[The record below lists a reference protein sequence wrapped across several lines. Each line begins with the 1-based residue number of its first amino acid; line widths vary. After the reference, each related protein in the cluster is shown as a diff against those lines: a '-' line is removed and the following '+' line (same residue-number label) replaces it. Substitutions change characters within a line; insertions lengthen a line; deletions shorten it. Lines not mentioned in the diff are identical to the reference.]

1 MIENYTD
8 FNEWMD
14 AFIDVLYLLMLLMLT
29 GIGLGCCMG
38 CSHNPGT
45 YLFGEQTRLGFGE
58 YGTYNAVRGML
69 LTDVPRENTSLEI
82 EIDNENG
89 IQYDPATGT
98 LKGITKIKRVVGEQ
112 ITGYLVDLAKVAPEA
127 AVEYLRK
134 FELKPVPVHEA
145 SDSDEALKVLGE
157 RLDAIEDVLT
167 APTKEEDK

>member
-1 MIENYTD
+1 MNENDY
-8 FNEWMD
+8 NEWWEVV
-14 AFIDVLYLLMLLMLT
+14 IVVLILVA
-29 GIGLGCCMG
+29 IGLGCCTG
-38 CSHNPGT
+38 CAHNPGA
-45 YLFGEQTRLGFGE
+45 YLFGEQTRIGFGE
-58 YGTYNAVRGML
+58 YGTYNAVGGML

-98 LKGITKIKRVVGEQ
+98 LKGITKIKRIVGEQ

-134 FELKPVPVHEA
+134 FELKPVSVHEA

-157 RLDAIEDVLT
+157 RLDAIEDMLT
-167 APTKEEDK
+167 APEKTEVLK